1 MGAGNTADTG
11 GHEVAQ
17 KVLAGMTMS
26 LDGYV
31 TGPDDRPGAGLGE
44 GGERLHYW
52 VFGGPWSYGNPPAGS
67 ATGVDKEYLDGTFS
81 TAGAWLVGRTMHD
94 VVDGWGDD
102 PGFGVPVFV
111 VTHRPHPPVVKGDT
125 TFEFVTEGA
134 DAALARARAAAGGK
148 NVLVMGG
155 ANLFGQYLEAGVIDE
170 FTVTIAPVLLGS
182 GKRLFGAALRPDL
195 SFEQAGVIESPFAT
209 HLRYRPVRERRNGGG
224 NA

>member
-1 MGAGNTADTG
+1 M
-11 GHEVAQ
+11 AQ

-102 PGFGVPVFV
+102 PGFG
-111 VTHRPHPPVVKGDT
+111 
-125 TFEFVTEGA
+125 
-134 DAALARARAAAGGK
+134 
-148 NVLVMGG
+148 

-182 GKRLFGAALRPDL
+182 GKRLFGAALRSDL
-195 SFEQAGVIESPFAT
+195 AFEQAGAIESPFAT
-209 HLRYRPVRERRNGGG
+209 HLRYRPAAERRSGGEI
-224 NA
+224 A